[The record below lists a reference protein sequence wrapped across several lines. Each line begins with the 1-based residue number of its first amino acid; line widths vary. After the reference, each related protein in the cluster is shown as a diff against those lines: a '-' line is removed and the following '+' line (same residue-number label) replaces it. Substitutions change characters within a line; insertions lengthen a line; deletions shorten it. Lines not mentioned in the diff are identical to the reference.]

1 MVIKLN
7 EDILSVHC
15 CGIELKN
22 PIVIAS
28 GPAGNGEELSRI
40 IDLSEIG
47 MFTSKTVT
55 LEQTEGNPPPRIV
68 DVYGGIINSIGLQNP
83 GFKAFVKE
91 TIPFLEQLKVPVIV
105 SLASNYLEEMEIM
118 VKAMNRRKIEMM
130 EFNFSC
136 PNVDK
141 GKEPIGTNPNKIFE
155 TVRALRKLTKKP
167 LLIKFAPSENIL
179 ELVNASVTAGAD
191 GVVLSNCPKGMRID
205 IHTMKPILKREFGG
219 LAGPAIKPISLNQV
233 FQVRKAFKDILIIG
247 TGGVINHEDA
257 LEYIMAGANLVG
269 IGFGVMLDP
278 FIPLQVI
285 QEIRQFLIS
294 KELNYS
300 SVFCKAQT
308 SCKA

>member
-28 GPAGNGEELSRI
+28 GPAGNGEELSRA
-40 IDLSEIG
+40 IDLSKIG

-55 LEQTEGNPPPRIV
+55 LEQTDGNPPPRIV
-68 DVYGGIINSIGLQNP
+68 DVYGGIINSIGLHNP
-83 GFKAFVKE
+83 GFKAFIKN
-91 TIPFLEQLKVPVIV
+91 TIPFLERLKVPVIV
-105 SLASNYLEEMEIM
+105 SLGSNYMEEMEIM
-118 VKAMNRRKIEMM
+118 VKELNNKEIEMM

-141 GKEPIGTNPNKIFE
+141 GKEPIGSDPNKIFE
-155 TVRALRKLTKKP
+155 TIKALRRLTKKP
-167 LLIKFAPSENIL
+167 LLIKFAPSDNIL
-179 ELVNASVTAGAD
+179 ELVNATVTAGAD

-219 LAGPAIKPISLNQV
+219 LAGPVIKPITLNQV
-233 FQVRKAFKDILIIG
+233 FQVRKAFKDVLIIG
-247 TGGVINHEDA
+247 TGGVVNYEDA
-257 LEYIMAGANLVG
+257 LEYLMAGANLVG

-278 FIPLQVI
+278 DNPLKVI
-285 QEIRQFLIS
+285 HDIRQFMIS
-294 KELNYS
+294 EK
-300 SVFCKAQT
+300 
-308 SCKA
+308 